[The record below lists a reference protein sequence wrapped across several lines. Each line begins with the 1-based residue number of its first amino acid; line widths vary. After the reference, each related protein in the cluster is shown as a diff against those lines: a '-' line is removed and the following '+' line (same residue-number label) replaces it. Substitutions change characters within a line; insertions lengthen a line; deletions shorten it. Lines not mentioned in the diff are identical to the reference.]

1 MNSCIIDSIIAFS
14 DSYSSALSERF
25 LRIWRILMRKKKHL
39 PYSGLSFRIFRRDI
53 RRICRIYFPIH
64 PKVLC
69 RTVFLSRKRLR
80 ISSSITTMNPW
91 TVWFI
96 HTIFELI
103 YVCKGNIIDWVDGT
117 EILLGEGEICIHNPN
132 ARHQILA
139 MDSKKDFVLNILLP
153 YDIFRR
159 SFFKMLIQNKELDH
173 FFNNF
178 MLSSD
183 SCSNFMVFHNTTNRI
198 DTIIELLTEE
208 FLRGKNASRF
218 VMESTL
224 VVLFGELMRN
234 IPADPFFQ
242 KLVSYISDHL
252 AEPGYGEGLRIFRI
266 SQKLFS
272 GSGKRTYRLYLPE
285 SGYGSPHTEG
295 CQLSAFYRLFDW
307 KNHRYDR
314 L

>member
-25 LRIWRILMRKKKHL
+25 FKNMAHSDEEEKAFALFRSQFSDFSQGYPENL
-39 PYSGLSFRIFRRDI
+39 PDLFPDSSQSPLPDCFFIPEAPADIFINYHHESMNRL
-53 RRICRIYFPIH
+53 IH
-64 PKVLC
+64 SHN
-69 RTVFLSRKRLR
+69 F
-80 ISSSITTMNPW
+80 
-91 TVWFI
+91 
-96 HTIFELI
+96 FELI

-295 CQLSAFYRLFDW
+295 CQLSAFYRLFD
-307 KNHRYDR
+307 
-314 L
+314 